1 MKKIS
6 IDQLNNKLF
15 ETIEMLQNNS
25 DPDASDC
32 EKISVE
38 NAKAIADIGKVVMDG
53 FKTQAQV
60 LQTVANAENPQL
72 LKEIGSNSG
81 IVSIELNKKQ

>member
-1 MKKIS
+1 MTKQIS

-25 DPDASDC
+25 DPNASEC

-38 NAKAIADIGKVVMDG
+38 NAKGICEIGKVVMEG

-60 LQTVANAENPQL
+60 LHTVANAANPQVL
-72 LKEIGSNSG
+72 QDMGKNTGVL
-81 IVSIELNKKQ
+81 SIEGK